1 MFHWIFQSLKVELSV
16 DPEALMCSTV
26 IHVNDTHTMRG
37 QQEIEVV
44 PHQPQTINFGLM
56 PPNVDPQI
64 PMTHAGFQVSSAC
77 IVSQVCLATNS
88 ILFCWLS
95 TIKERCKNVRLQ
107 QNAQSRFVR
116 VAFDSVLGPPRLAQH
131 HLTESLFLCSSR
143 NNAPCESRALEGCHV
158 SSKSPSRVWDRDEG
172 VAGRNYKESRIII
185 LGSVANGPNYS
196 AE

>member
-1 MFHWIFQSLKVELSV
+1 MKVELSV

-88 ILFCWLS
+88 ILFC
-95 TIKERCKNVRLQ
+95 
-107 QNAQSRFVR
+107 
-116 VAFDSVLGPPRLAQH
+116 
-131 HLTESLFLCSSR
+131 
-143 NNAPCESRALEGCHV
+143 
-158 SSKSPSRVWDRDEG
+158 
-172 VAGRNYKESRIII
+172 
-185 LGSVANGPNYS
+185 
-196 AE
+196 